1 MYTKKNSATN
11 KKRTLAVILWLLI
24 WQIISMFVHNELLL
38 ASPLDVVRAF
48 GSLLRTEEFYFSV
61 LHSFGKISFGFLLA
75 VLAGVIL
82 ALIASLN
89 SFLQEMISIMMH
101 LVKSVPVACFVILA
115 LLWVQSKNLSV
126 LIAFLMVLP
135 VIYLNVLQGIL
146 STDRKLL
153 EMAKVFRMKRR
164 NRIRYIYLPAV
175 IPYFVSACS
184 LGLGLCWKS
193 GIAAEVIGLPNN
205 SIGERLY
212 EAKLYLMTKELF
224 AWTIVIVVI
233 SAIFERVV
241 MLVITR
247 LGKRITGAG
256 EGV

>member
-1 MYTKKNSATN
+1 
-11 KKRTLAVILWLLI
+11 
-24 WQIISMFVHNELLL
+24 
-38 ASPLDVVRAF
+38 
-48 GSLLRTEEFYFSV
+48 
-61 LHSFGKISFGFLLA
+61 
-75 VLAGVIL
+75 
-82 ALIASLN
+82 
-89 SFLQEMISIMMH
+89 MIH

-115 LLWVQSKNLSV
+115 LLWVRSRNLSV

-164 NRIRYIYLPAV
+164 NRIRYIYLPSV

>member
-1 MYTKKNSATN
+1 MNRKRN
-11 KKRTLAVILWLLI
+11 KRTYRKRTLAVILWILI
-24 WQIISMFVHNELLL
+24 WQIISMLVHNELLL

-48 GSLLRTEEFYFSV
+48 GSLLRSEEFYFSV
-61 LHSFGKISFGFLLA
+61 LYSFGKISFGFLLA
-75 VLAGVIL
+75 VLAGVFL
-82 ALIASLN
+82 ALMASLN
-89 SFLQEMISIMMH
+89 SFLQEMISIMIH

-115 LLWVQSKNLSV
+115 LLWVRSRNLSV

-164 NRIRYIYLPAV
+164 NRIRYIYLPSV